1 MKSNNHLYNKI
12 DPLYLAVDCIIFGF
26 DGNDLKVLLIK
37 RGFEPETGKWSLMG
51 GFINKNESIEDG
63 TKRVLQNLTGL
74 KNIFMKQ
81 LYAFGETNR
90 DPVART
96 VSVAYYALINIHD
109 YDKELVKEHGASWFT
124 INKIPQ
130 LIFDHGE
137 MLSTA
142 VEALK
147 KDAKYSP
154 VRFELLPEKFT
165 LPQLKR
171 LYDCIM
177 GKNHDVRN
185 FSKKILATGMLI
197 KLKEKDNNSSKK
209 GAFLYRFD
217 KKRYKKLKDEGFL
230 FIS

>member
-1 MKSNNHLYNKI
+1 MTKKDLYKDI
-12 DPLYLAVDCIIFGF
+12 HPVYLAVDCIIFGF

-37 RGFEPETGKWSLMG
+37 RGFEPEIGKWSLMG
-51 GFINKNESIEDG
+51 GFINKNESIDDG
-63 TKRVLQNLTGL
+63 AKRVLQNLTGL
-74 KNIFMKQ
+74 KNVFMKQ
-81 LYAFGETNR
+81 LYIFGDIGR

-109 YDKELVKEHGASWFT
+109 YDKTLVKKHGAHWFR
-124 INKIPQ
+124 ISEVPK
-130 LIFDHGE
+130 LIFDHKE
-137 MLSTA
+137 MMTKA
-142 VEALK
+142 IEALK

-154 VRFELLPEKFT
+154 VRHELLPEKFT

-177 GKNHDVRN
+177 GKEHDVRN
-185 FSKKILATGMLI
+185 FSKRILLTGMLI
-197 KLKEKDNNSSKK
+197 KLKEKDSNSSKK

-217 KKRYKKLKDEGFL
+217 KKRYNTLKDEGFL

>member
-1 MKSNNHLYNKI
+1 MSSNNLYKNI

-37 RGFEPETGKWSLMG
+37 RGFEPEKGKWSLMG
-51 GFINKNESIEDG
+51 GFINKDESVDDG
-63 TKRVLQNLTGL
+63 AKRVLHNLTGL
-74 KNIFMKQ
+74 EDIFMKQ
-81 LYAFGETNR
+81 LHVFGEIGR

-96 VSVAYYALINIHD
+96 VSVSYYALVNIHD
-109 YDKELVKEHGASWFT
+109 YDNKLVREHEAHWFT
-124 INKIPQ
+124 VNKIPD
-130 LIFDHGE
+130 LIFDHKE
-137 MLSTA
+137 MITKAIES
-142 VEALK
+142 LK

-154 VRFELLPEKFT
+154 VRFELLPKKFT

-177 GKNHDVRN
+177 GKDHDVRN
-185 FSKKILATGMLI
+185 FSKKILSTGMLI
-197 KLKEKDNNSSKK
+197 KLNEKDNNSSKK

-217 KKRYKKLKDEGFL
+217 KKRYKTLKDEGFL